1 MKKKIL
7 LLGSNGFIGQEIYKQ
22 IKNLYIYDIYRFST
36 KDNQFIDNGENIKK
50 FDILIFAAG
59 IHQLETENNNFFL
72 YNKKILKA
80 LNYWSKKIKSCI
92 FISSFKT
99 SINFSSQIISENNKY
114 NLFSYDSAYGKSK
127 AINEKVALK
136 IFKLRNI
143 KFKIICPSHV
153 IGPGKDNLN
162 SQDIIKRY
170 RKIINFIPKCSIP
183 LIDVRDVAKY
193 IKKIILD
200 DNFDNKKIIINTI
213 NLTFKNYIKLIKKN
227 SLFCFYIVI
236 NNNFLKLIYIMNS
249 LFNKFFFKF
258 NLITKFRYNYIN
270 SNIKTVIN
278 KEMKNNLS
286 IEKSIQDVIDANIK
300 NK

>member
-7 LLGSNGFIGQEIYKQ
+7 FIGSNGFIGQEIYRQ
-22 IKNLYIYDIYRFST
+22 IKDLYTFDVYRFST
-36 KDNQFIDNGENIKK
+36 KKNQFIDNVGNNIKK

-59 IHQLETENNNFFL
+59 IHQLEITNNNLFMQ
-72 YNKKILKA
+72 NKKILKA
-80 LNYWSKKIKSCI
+80 FYFWSKKIKSCI

-99 SINFSSQIISENNKY
+99 SINFSKQIISENNKY
-114 NLFSYDSAYGKSK
+114 NIFSYDSAYGKSK
-127 AINEKVALK
+127 IINEKIALK

-143 KFKIICPSHV
+143 NFKIICPTHV
-153 IGPGKDNLN
+153 IGPGKDNIN
-162 SQDIIKRY
+162 NQDIIKRQK
-170 RKIINFIPKCSIP
+170 KIINFIPNCYLP

-213 NLTFKNYIKLIKKN
+213 NLHFRNYIKLIKKN
-227 SLFCFYIVI
+227 NLFCFYILI
-236 NNNFLKLIYIMNS
+236 NNNFLKLIYIMNN

-258 NLITKFRYNYIN
+258 NLITKFRYNYIG

-286 IEKSIQDVIDANIK
+286 IEKSIQDVINLDI
-300 NK
+300 